1 MAFEITRQEILK
13 QAIALNLLWKQTRDQ
28 KYKDE
33 EVRLRR
39 IVLELEA
46 FVGGGGGGVSS
57 IVAGNNVT
65 ISPVGGTGDVTVN
78 SEELLGSTILT
89 NQTVG
94 GVASGSSYP
103 VGTPLE
109 TVVRNILVTYL
120 PPSFN
125 TLRAKNGGTT
135 LSTSTVEIGT
145 VFTVTNM
152 SVVVVADN
160 PNGNPPT
167 NVSISVSG
175 AQTGNGTIASG
186 LTVVVGTNTT
196 LTVTTGN
203 YTRNTNGSVI
213 FTIAGLDANSVSR
226 NTTQSYVF
234 QSYNYFGGASTVV
247 SSDATATSVR
257 DIIKNQRK
265 AFDTDRAWS
274 TTGTT
279 QTNDPA
285 NFTYIMYPA
294 SYGDLTSVLLG
305 ATPVLGAFT
314 KIGDFNIL
322 TENGNVTLSHRVYKS
337 NATGAFAN
345 GASLTIS

>member
-1 MAFEITRQEILK
+1 MSVEQLK
-13 QAIALNLLWKQTRDQ
+13 VDAIDAAQ
-28 KYKDE
+28 KYKARYKQTLDPDDLDMFQRFMD
-33 EVRLRR
+33 VYNHLDG
-39 IVLELEA
+39 L
-46 FVGGGGGGVSS
+46 GGGGVSS

-65 ISPVGGTGDVTVN
+65 ISPAGGTGDVTVN

-103 VGTPLE
+103 AGTPLE
-109 TVVRNILVTYL
+109 TVVRNILVTYI

-125 TLRAKNGGTT
+125 TLRARNNTTT
-135 LSTSTVEIGT
+135 LSTSTYEIGT
-145 VFTVTNM
+145 TFTVNNFTVNI
-152 SVVVVADN
+152 VADN

-167 NVSISVSG
+167 SGITSVSG
-175 AQTGNGTIASG
+175 AQAGNGNIQTG
-186 LTVVVGTNTT
+186 LT
-196 LTVTTGN
+196 LTTGAYTSPTFTAAN
-203 YTRNTNGSVI
+203 YTRNTNGSVV
-213 FTIAGLDANSVSR
+213 FTISGLDANSVSR
-226 NTTQSYVF
+226 NTTQSYSF

-247 SSDATATSVR
+247 NSDATATSVR
-257 DIIKNQRK
+257 NTIQSQRK
-265 AFDTDRAWS
+265 ALDTDRAWS

-305 ATPVLGAFT
+305 ATFVLGAFA

-322 TENGNVTLSHRVYKS
+322 TENGNVTVSYRVYKS

-345 GASLTIS
+345 DASLTIA